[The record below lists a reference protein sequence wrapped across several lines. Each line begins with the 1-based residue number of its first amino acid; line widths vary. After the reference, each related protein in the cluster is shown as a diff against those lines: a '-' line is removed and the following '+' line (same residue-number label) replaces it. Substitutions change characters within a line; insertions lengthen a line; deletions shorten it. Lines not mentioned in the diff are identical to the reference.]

1 MFDKSL
7 ITENRLSSALKKDL
21 TPLRLDKETAAAIFG
36 GSGGNLYETSLD
48 SCSCPDF
55 AIQGFAQPCKHMIR
69 LAMELGEVP
78 AEGMES
84 DIEAARGK
92 YYIGKAR
99 QFVKEANYLDFL
111 RFAKNFSEI
120 YLYERAVDDDAFSD
134 SLDAASVTDLPWF
147 KFQKSGKVKV
157 EKKWA
162 KDLTNLSNAISE
174 RLGTHLMYL
183 LHDENVMAILT
194 EGE

>member
-55 AIQGFAQPCKHMIR
+55 AIQGFAQPCKHMLR
-69 LAMELGEVP
+69 LAMEMGEIP
-78 AEGMES
+78 SEGMQT

-92 YYIGKAR
+92 YYLGKGK
-99 QFVKEANYLDFL
+99 QYVKEAGYHDFL
-111 RFAKNFSEI
+111 RFAKNFSEL
-120 YLYERAVDDDAFSD
+120 YLFEKSVDDNAFAD

>member
-55 AIQGFAQPCKHMIR
+55 AIQGFAQPCKHMLR
-69 LAMELGEVP
+69 LAMEMGEIP
-78 AEGMES
+78 SEGMQT

-92 YYIGKAR
+92 YYLGKGK
-99 QFVKEANYLDFL
+99 QYVKEAGYHDFL

-120 YLYERAVDDDAFSD
+120 YLFEKSVDDDAFAD

-147 KFQKSGKVKV
+147 KFQKNGKVKV
-157 EKKWA
+157 DKKWA
-162 KDLTNLSNAISE
+162 KDMQSLANAVAE
-174 RLGTHLMYL
+174 RLGAELMRRM
-183 LHDENVMAILT
+183 DSEKVMAIMN